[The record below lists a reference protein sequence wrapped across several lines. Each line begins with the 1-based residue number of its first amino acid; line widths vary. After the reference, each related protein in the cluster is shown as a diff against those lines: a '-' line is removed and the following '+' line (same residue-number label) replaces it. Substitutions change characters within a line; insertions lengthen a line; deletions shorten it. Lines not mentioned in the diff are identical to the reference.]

1 MNEIKKIA
9 TGKNVY
15 LREYQAS
22 DTNLVKQW
30 FQNLELASYSFGIT
44 TTDENLQKIVDAFVA
59 EVSQTPQITITIVDN
74 ESDEPVGFIRTTYIF
89 FPAPHITLG
98 MSLGNLNSCGK
109 SFGYE
114 AMMLV
119 INYLFNTKKILYIEV
134 DTAVFNER
142 AMRCFYKCGFRTV
155 KNFTETEYVTKVK
168 THKTL
173 FRITRKDFM
182 PKYEEYIKKL
192 QEKV

>member
-59 EVSQTPQITITIVDN
+59 EVAQTPQCTITIIDN
-74 ESDEPVGFIRTTYIF
+74 ETNEPVGFIRTTYIF

-119 INYLFNTKKILYIEV
+119 INYLFNTKKILYIEL

-142 AMRCFYKCGFRTV
+142 ALRCFQKCGFRTI

-168 THKTL
+168 TYKTL

>member
-59 EVSQTPQITITIVDN
+59 EVAQTPQCTITIIDN
-74 ESDEPVGFIRTTYIF
+74 ETNEPVGFIRTTYIF

>member
-1 MNEIKKIA
+1 
-9 TGKNVY
+9 
-15 LREYQAS
+15 
-22 DTNLVKQW
+22 
-30 FQNLELASYSFGIT
+30 
-44 TTDENLQKIVDAFVA
+44 
-59 EVSQTPQITITIVDN
+59 
-74 ESDEPVGFIRTTYIF
+74 
-89 FPAPHITLG
+89 
-98 MSLGNLNSCGK
+98 MSLGSLNNCGK

-119 INYLFNTKKILYIEV
+119 INYLFNTRKILYIEV

-155 KNFTETEYVTKVK
+155 KDFTDTEYVTKVK
-168 THKTL
+168 TRKTL

-182 PKYEEYIKKL
+182 PKYEEYIKKI